1 MAALNHVEP
10 DDILDVLIIGAG
22 ISGINAAYYLTT
34 YGPKEQTYAILEGR
48 SAIGGTW
55 DLFRY
60 PGIRCDSDILTFSF
74 GWNPWPGEKLLVGGP
89 ELCQYMRQSVE
100 KIGADKHIIFNTMVR
115 SVSWSSNEIVWTI
128 NAIVD
133 GKGQQVYKSR
143 FIILGTGYYDYHN
156 PQDYIIPGLKTFKG
170 DLIEPQFWPDE
181 PDLEDKDVV
190 IIGSGATAVTILPNI
205 AAKTKHTT
213 MLQRSPTYIATM
225 ANRMPVVDRMARDY
239 LPARLAHW
247 VSRMYHMFK
256 SYTSYSYVVKNPE
269 KVKSLIM
276 ARMEQQLPPHIPV
289 NPHFSPRYN
298 PWEQRLCVCPDGD
311 FWAALRSGK
320 ADVVT
325 DEIDHVSETEIHLK
339 SGKEIP
345 ADTLILATGI
355 KLQFAGGIEI
365 YVDGELIEPSQKFG
379 WKGCMIQDVPNL
391 AFIVGYV
398 NASWTLGSDAS
409 SYLLMRLLR
418 TMKTKSAASVTPR
431 VPKNAEM
438 KVEPC
443 FKLGST
449 YLKNTLA
456 VFPKDGEGQF
466 RFKTQYMSDMWDAT
480 WGDIVTDLEFR

>member
-1 MAALNHVEP
+1 MAVLNHVESE
-10 DDILDVLIIGAG
+10 DILDVLIVGAG
-22 ISGINAAYYLTT
+22 ISGINAAYYLAT
-34 YGPKEQTYAILEGR
+34 YGPKGQTYAILEGR

-74 GWNPWPGEKLLVGGP
+74 GWNPWPGDKLLVGGP
-89 ELCQYMRQSVE
+89 ELCDYMRQSAE
-100 KIGADKHIIFNTMVR
+100 KIGADKHIKFNTTVR
-115 SVSWSSNEIVWTI
+115 SVSWSSNESLWTV

-133 GKGQQVYKSR
+133 GQRQQVYKSR
-143 FIILGTGYYDYHN
+143 FIILSTGYYDYHN
-156 PQDYIIPGLKTFKG
+156 PQDHIIPGLKTFKG
-170 DLIEPQFWPDE
+170 DVVEPQFWPEDL
-181 PDLEDKDVV
+181 DLEDKDVV
-190 IIGSGATAVTILPNI
+190 ILGSGATAVTILPNI

-225 ANRMPVVDRMARDY
+225 ANTIPPVDRMARAY

-247 VSRMYHMFK
+247 VSRMYHMIR
-256 SYTSYSYVVKNPE
+256 SYAVYTYVVKNPE
-269 KVKSLIM
+269 KVKSLMM
-276 ARMEQQLPPHIPV
+276 ARIEQQLPPHIPV
-289 NPHFSPRYN
+289 EPHFSPRYK
-298 PWEQRLCVCPDGD
+298 PWEQRFCVCPDGD

-320 ADVVT
+320 AGVVT
-325 DEIDHVSETEIHLK
+325 DEIDRISESQIHLK
-339 SGKEIP
+339 SGKNIT
-345 ADTLILATGI
+345 ADTLILATGL
-355 KLQFAGGIEI
+355 KLQFAGGIAI
-365 YVDGELIEPSQKFG
+365 YVDGELIEPSHKFG
-379 WKGCMIQDVPNL
+379 WKGCMVQDVPNL

-418 TMKTKSAASVTPR
+418 TMKAKSATSVTPR
-431 VPKNAEM
+431 VPKDADM

-456 VFPKDGEGQF
+456 VFPKDGEGQW

-480 WGDIVTDLEFR
+480 WGDIVTNLEFR